1 MAHAGPRRLAEAER
15 PAHSHGFLTKYAFID
30 AETTSNLLAA
40 IAAGIITVTSM
51 TISLLLLAVQQ
62 GAGSMTTAVFDQF
75 MRRRVN
81 QTYFGFFI
89 ELALYS
95 LVALATVHESSNAVL
110 GATVGFLLT
119 VVALFFLIILL

>member
-1 MAHAGPRRLAEAER
+1 MAHAGRRRRAEAER

-40 IAAGIITVTSM
+40 IAAGIITVTSI

-89 ELALYS
+89 GLALY
-95 LVALATVHESSNAVL
+95 
-110 GATVGFLLT
+110 
-119 VVALFFLIILL
+119 